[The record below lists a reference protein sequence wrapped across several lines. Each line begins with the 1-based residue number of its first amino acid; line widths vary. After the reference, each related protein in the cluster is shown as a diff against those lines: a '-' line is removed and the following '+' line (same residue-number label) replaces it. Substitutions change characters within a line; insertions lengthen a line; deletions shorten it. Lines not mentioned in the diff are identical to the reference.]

1 MFKQLKTFKTGK
13 TITLKSKVRF
23 ITSLIYLPTRGTCS
37 ALVVAGDWVVVFML
51 GRLVV
56 HVGHLSVEAQQRY
69 MKADMFQQVCVH
81 VCL

>member
-1 MFKQLKTFKTGK
+1 MT
-13 TITLKSKVRF
+13 
-23 ITSLIYLPTRGTCS
+23 TRGTSS
-37 ALVVAGDWVVVFML
+37 AVVVAGDWVVVFML